1 MQTIADQSLTPDVN
15 KNEPSVSTTT
25 ENTSKR
31 KEAPTKQC
39 QKNKA
44 ARTSGDSVA
53 ASSLTNIDEDEE
65 NDPQSSTS
73 VWKYATRTPKKK
85 HAICFDCGTQI
96 STSNWSTS
104 AIRRHLVL
112 KHNRLD
118 ICLQNTSE
126 AQQSSNVSR
135 HLKEKLHRLCVE
147 AIIRDSLPF
156 NCFSKPGLSK
166 VLKEALPGEL
176 HLLFY
181 ISYPLKV
188 YKNFAHT
195 NVVLRMHIVHFLE
208 CRCPISVHNF
218 R

>member
-1 MQTIADQSLTPDVN
+1 MKKRSSKKVAKVVINVTNDGSSSENSLFDQSLSSPIVLPSASNNDISIIDENVRQQLQTIADQSLTPDVN

-85 HAICFDCGTQI
+85 AF
-96 STSNWSTS
+96 S
-104 AIRRHLVL
+104 AIPTGLKCETRR
-112 KHNRLD
+112 
-118 ICLQNTSE
+118 
-126 AQQSSNVSR
+126 
-135 HLKEKLHRLCVE
+135 
-147 AIIRDSLPF
+147 
-156 NCFSKPGLSK
+156 
-166 VLKEALPGEL
+166 
-176 HLLFY
+176 
-181 ISYPLKV
+181 
-188 YKNFAHT
+188 NFHYG
-195 NVVLRMHIVHFLE
+195 VLRLVHRMLNVLF
-208 CRCPISVHNF
+208 V
-218 R
+218 